1 MYYEFG
7 LLEHFEYID
16 TLVHKIYY
24 CLKPGGLHI
33 HSVVTKKFS
42 TMTLRNWTPEQ
53 RQRQRE
59 LIQRWKPWQQS
70 TGAKTPEGKK
80 GSSHNAYKTSKSLEF
95 REFIKFI
102 NRLLKDQKDLIR

>member
-1 MYYEFG
+1 M
-7 LLEHFEYID
+7 
-16 TLVHKIYY
+16 
-24 CLKPGGLHI
+24 
-33 HSVVTKKFS
+33 
-42 TMTLRNWTPEQ
+42 RNWTPEQ

-59 LIQRWKPWQQS
+59 LIQRWKPWEKS

-80 GSSHNAYKTSKSLEF
+80 KSSQNAYKTGKSLEF